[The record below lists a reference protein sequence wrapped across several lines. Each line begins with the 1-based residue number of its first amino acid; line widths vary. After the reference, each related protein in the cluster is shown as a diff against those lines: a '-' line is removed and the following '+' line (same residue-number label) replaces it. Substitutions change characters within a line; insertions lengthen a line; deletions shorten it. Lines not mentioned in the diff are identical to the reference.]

1 MWRNLSDKIT
11 FLSFEATSE
20 KAGSSEK
27 VKHLR
32 DHLSWTKRQT
42 SASCLVSP
50 LHSCIAQINLSV
62 CFGDITAPACAAA
75 PLSAGA
81 TFIISQVTHHVVC
94 SGTQSWGLCSRDRH
108 SHLIY
113 LFPWCP
119 SNVVICEYVFVWT
132 CAVNHLQVRDTL
144 VLKQLFILVWCYFS
158 AYLGNPAA
166 LNHPEHLQY
175 AV

>member
-1 MWRNLSDKIT
+1 MDEET
-11 FLSFEATSE
+11 E
-20 KAGSSEK
+20 
-27 VKHLR
+27 
-32 DHLSWTKRQT
+32 T

-62 CFGDITAPACAAA
+62 CFGGITAPACAVA

-94 SGTQSWGLCSRDRH
+94 SGTQSWGLCNRDRH

-119 SNVVICEYVFVWT
+119 SNVVICEYVFVWM

-144 VLKQLFILVWCYFS
+144 VLKRLFILVWCYFS

-166 LNHPEHLQY
+166 LNHPEHLPICSVTPWY
-175 AV
+175 KVYL